1 MQALFVSICQLG
13 LISLLVLNEILA
25 QDAGEHYTYPSNIW
39 VVLARFIC
47 AIMLHLSVSDEMQ
60 QGLDLMKFAANMH
73 WMFDRPAVA
82 WLMGFL
88 QLLTVILTEL
98 ANMVVLTSNETV
110 IDVVMNFL
118 AFIVILDF
126 DNLIYKTQTA
136 TLAGQMVDEKSDDRK
151 QMCFPLSFFFRYY
164 VTTSRAAR
172 Y

>member
-13 LISLLVLNEILA
+13 LISLLYMNEILA
-25 QDAGEHYTYPSNIW
+25 QDAGKHYTYPSNIW

-47 AIMLHLSVSDEMQ
+47 AIMLHLTVSDEMQ
-60 QGLDLMKFAANMH
+60 QGLNLMKFAVNMH
-73 WMFDRPAVA
+73 WMFDWPAVA

-118 AFIVILDF
+118 AFSVILDF
-126 DNLIYKTQTA
+126 DNLIFKTQTT
-136 TLAGQMVDEKSDDRK
+136 TLAGQMVEEKNEDK
-151 QMCFPLSFFFRYY
+151 K
-164 VTTSRAAR
+164 
-172 Y
+172 